1 MQSIQPNSL
10 SNEELLRH
18 IYIMG
23 NENLPKEWVEV
34 LCERFAKS
42 LDWYQ
47 DRYDE
52 GFADGSANGLDYGT
66 ERGFEEGFAAG
77 VAHANDPELK

>member
-1 MQSIQPNSL
+1 MQSIQPNNL

-23 NENLPKEWVEV
+23 NANLPKEFVEV
-34 LCERFAKS
+34 LCERFAKA